1 MSAFSLDPYRPGSSA
16 VHRLDSRVRLALVT
30 AFILTVALQP
40 PAAWAAY
47 LLLASLVLAAAVL
60 AELPAAYLLKRGL
73 LALPFVLA
81 ALPLL
86 FILPGRPLSVFDLGF
101 ATLTLT
107 QPGLER
113 FLSILFKALISLQA
127 AVILAAT
134 TPFPDLL
141 VALRWFRLPRL
152 LVAVIGLMWRYLF
165 IMVETAARLLR
176 ARASRSADSGR
187 SGLHTGGRL
196 VWRARVTGGMAG
208 SLLLRSFERGERV
221 YAAMLA
227 RGYDGEAR
235 GLPAPPLDRRAWGLV
250 LVGWLVL
257 LALLLFGWLLAG

>member
-1 MSAFSLDPYRPGSSA
+1 MNAFSLDPYRPGSSL
-16 VHRLDSRVRLALVT
+16 VHRLDSRVRLALAVGY
-30 AFILTVALQP
+30 ILSVALQP
-40 PAAWAAY
+40 SAAWAAY

-60 AELPAAYLLKRGL
+60 AELPAAYLIKRGL
-73 LALPFVLA
+73 LTLPFVLA

-86 FILPGRPLSVFDLGF
+86 FTQSGQPLAVFDIGF
-101 ATLTLT
+101 ASLALS

-113 FLSILFKALISLQA
+113 FLSILLKALISLQA
-127 AVILAAT
+127 AVILAAV

-165 IMVETAARLLR
+165 IMVETAAGLMR

-187 SGLHTGGRL
+187 PALRAGGRL
-196 VWRARVTGGMAG
+196 AWRARVTGGMAG
-208 SLLLRSFERGERV
+208 SLLLRSFERGDRV

-235 GLPAPPLDRRAWGLV
+235 GLPVPPLDRRAWGLI
-250 LVGWLVL
+250 LLGWLVL
-257 LALLLFGWLLAG
+257 LVLLLFGWLLAA